1 MKPAFALS
9 FSATG
14 ISVHHQSDSDW
25 YCVGEVALDAPDL
38 NAQLFALRDRAFAL
52 ENNLTCQ
59 IIIPADQVRFLS
71 VEADAQ
77 SQSENAEQTL
87 ADATPYSVDELVFD
101 SATIGPTTHIA
112 AVTRQTLIE
121 AQDFATE
128 HGFVPVQIT
137 TESAPEDFPA
147 KPMFPVP
154 DIPSAPEETAEGVEK
169 DKLPANV
176 HVIADETPP
185 ESFRSVPTPI
195 SPGQSTT
202 NVLAK
207 HYVIPGAVA
216 LGLAVLFGAWAL
228 IGSDT
233 DESVQ
238 TGSVQSEEAV
248 PEPDPQADVVSEAT
262 PETPAI
268 STAQVE
274 PQITDREEEQPDV
287 AEDAPEISPTDAA
300 ILEALTVEPTKTPP
314 SEEAEVAS
322 PPTSSSSPPADDA
335 QPELTQA
342 DEAIRNALNIAPKVV
357 EDIARDPEPPEGQ
370 ALPGV
375 TITAP
380 EPLEPPVPLSQDE
393 PYLASVDGTNLSN
406 DAIALPSVQSYDTDA
421 PFERVALPSVAGTR
435 FELDDSGLVT
445 PTVEGT
451 LNPEGIVVY
460 LGRPSKVPPEPPVRF
475 EEEPTLEEAPDSR
488 LAGLRPKLR
497 PEDLTSR
504 FERQQLGGRTREELA
519 VLRPKLRPAS
529 LQQQP
534 EVDETP
540 TALAVVRVPR
550 PKLRPAG
557 LAPATATAQP
567 STLGSTAAVSQPEAD
582 TFQPKAVAPKIP
594 SSASVARQ
602 ATIDNAMNLRK
613 LNLIGVYGTPANRR
627 ALVRLPSGRYKKL
640 KVGDRI
646 DGGQVIAIG
655 DSELRYQKKGRNVTL
670 KMPRG

>member
-1 MKPAFALS
+1 M
-9 FSATG
+9 
-14 ISVHHQSDSDW
+14 HHQSDSDW
-25 YCVGEVALDAPDL
+25 YCIGEVALDVPDF

-59 IIIPADQVRFLS
+59 IVIPSDQVRFLS
-71 VEADAQ
+71 LETDAQ
-77 SQSENAEQTL
+77 PQNESVEQTL
-87 ADATPYSVDELVFD
+87 ADATPYSVDELIFD
-101 SATIGPTTHIA
+101 ITTVGAITHVA
-112 AVTRQTLIE
+112 AVTRQTLDE
-121 AQDFATE
+121 AQGFATE

-137 TESAPEDFPA
+137 AESVPEDFPA

-154 DIPSAPEETAEGVEK
+154 DVSSVSPKTTESVDA

-185 ESFRSVPTPI
+185 ESFRSVPTQT
-195 SPGQSTT
+195 SHGKSAA
-202 NVLAK
+202 NVFAK
-207 HYVIPGAVA
+207 RYAIPSAVA
-216 LGLAVLFGAWAL
+216 LGLAVSFGAWTL
-228 IGSDT
+228 IGSD
-233 DESVQ
+233 EEKSVQ
-238 TGSVQSEEAV
+238 TGTVQNEEVLPA
-248 PEPDPQADVVSEAT
+248 PEASADVVSEAT
-262 PETPAI
+262 PETH
-268 STAQVE
+268 STDTAQAE
-274 PQITDREEEQPDV
+274 PQITVREQDRPV
-287 AEDAPEISPTDAA
+287 LAEDAPEISPTDAA
-300 ILEALTVEPTKTPP
+300 ILEALNVAPT
-314 SEEAEVAS
+314 EAGTS
-322 PPTSSSSPPADDA
+322 PPEEPAIDPQAALPAQSSPAPADDDT
-335 QPELTQA
+335 QPDLGPT
-342 DEAIRNALNIAPKVV
+342 DDAILNALNIAPTTV
-357 EDIARDPEPPEGQ
+357 EEVTRDAEPPNGQ
-370 ALPGV
+370 VLPGV
-375 TITAP
+375 KITAP
-380 EPLEPPVPLSQDE
+380 EPLEPPVPQSQDE

-406 DAIALPSVQSYDTDA
+406 DAIALPSVQSYDTDT

-435 FELDDSGLVT
+435 FELDERGLVT
-445 PTVEGT
+445 PTVDGT
-451 LNPEGIVVY
+451 LNPEGVVVY
-460 LGRPSKVPPEPPVRF
+460 RGRPSKVPPEPPVRF
-475 EEEPTLEEAPDSR
+475 EEEPTLEEAPDR

-497 PEDLTSR
+497 PADLTSR

-557 LAPATATAQP
+557 LTPAAASAQP
-567 STLGSTAAVSQPEAD
+567 ANLGSTAAVDQDEAD